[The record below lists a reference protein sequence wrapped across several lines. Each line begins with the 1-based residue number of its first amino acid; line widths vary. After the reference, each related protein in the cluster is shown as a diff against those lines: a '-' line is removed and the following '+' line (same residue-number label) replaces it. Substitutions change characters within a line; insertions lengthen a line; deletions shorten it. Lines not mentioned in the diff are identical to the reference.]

1 MSTLIVDAIKGT
13 ESSNND
19 IEINANGEVEFK
31 SPVAFTNPATN
42 INGDKNVLINGDMRI
57 AQRGASAGVSGGY
70 QTLDRWQTDFS
81 GLGGFTM
88 SRSTDVPDGQGF
100 TRSLKMDCTSGDP
113 SPASSDRLTVRQK
126 IEGGNLQHFMKGTA
140 NAQKMTL
147 SFWVKSNKTGTYV
160 VKFKDANG
168 RFISKTYTIDSSST
182 WEKKIITVEGDTGGS
197 AISDN
202 ANEGLQVEWWLG
214 AGSNYTLGLNGS
226 WDVVTDDL
234 SAGGQVNLADAIS
247 NEWYMTGTQLEVG
260 PVATN
265 FEFIS
270 YDRLFAKCQRYYLL
284 PKNSSYGWQGRRG
297 GGRFFRVNN
306 RTQGSYDF
314 PVPMRAPPS
323 FTATRLYGDGTW
335 ASGTCYAGNGWA
347 NPTANNYVNFESN
360 VNPESGSGNGGTFG
374 FNVVISAELS

>member
-19 IEINANGEVEFK
+19 IEINADGEVEFK

-57 AQRGASAGVSGGY
+57 AQRGSSAGVSGGY

-113 SPASSDRLTVRQK
+113 SPASSDKLSVRQK

-160 VKFKDANG
+160 VKFMDANA

-182 WEKKIITVEGDTGGS
+182 WEKKTITVEGDTGGS

-226 WDVVTDDL
+226 WDVDNL

-247 NEWYMTGTQLEVG
+247 NEWYMTGAQLEVG

-265 FEFIS
+265 FEFIAF
-270 YDRLFAKCQRYYLL
+270 DKLLDKCYRYYYL
-284 PKNSSYGWQGRRG
+284 PWDSGHGWSGRRG

-306 RTQGSYDF
+306 RTQGSLDF
-314 PVPMRAPPS
+314 PVVMRAAPS
-323 FTATRLYGDGTW
+323 FSYTRVYGDGTW
-335 ASGTCYAGNGWA
+335 ASGTMSASNGWY
-347 NPTANNYVNFESN
+347 NPLTTRYLNFESN

-374 FNVVISAELS
+374 FKIYLSAEMN